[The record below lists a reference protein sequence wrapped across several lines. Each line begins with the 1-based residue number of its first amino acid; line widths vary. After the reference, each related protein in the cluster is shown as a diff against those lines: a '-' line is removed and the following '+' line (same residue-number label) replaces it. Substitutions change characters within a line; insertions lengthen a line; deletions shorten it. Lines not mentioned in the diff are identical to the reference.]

1 MIKFFLILGNQP
13 SANDFKSK
21 KVKIIGYSASAK
33 AVTVVN
39 YNNSKK

>member
-1 MIKFFLILGNQP
+1 MIKFFLTLLNQP
-13 SANDFKSK
+13 LANDFKSK
-21 KVKIIGYSASAK
+21 KVKFIGYSASVK